1 EPARQRRADRSRLD
15 SDIGGASRSRR
26 SHRRND
32 GVGVHRYAC
41 CGGPSNADRAFA
53 REPTAMDFG
62 CRAAGSWSARR
73 IDGRQGVKGY
83 RHIVEPD
90 RLVGDVESDDPACIG
105 RVSGAQDLDT
115 VVVHVDDR
123 ATEGHP
129 QGMEVYGVER
139 EAAGPSD
146 LREPWAV
153 DIPASDSV
161 QPKLA
166 RGGIQPDLVAGAGG
180 GIDPPADPA
189 RVVVERA
196 ETELHGQGVV
206 APPRLAPVRL
216 GV

>member
-1 EPARQRRADRSRLD
+1 
-15 SDIGGASRSRR
+15 
-26 SHRRND
+26 
-32 GVGVHRYAC
+32 
-41 CGGPSNADRAFA
+41 
-53 REPTAMDFG
+53 
-62 CRAAGSWSARR
+62 
-73 IDGRQGVKGY
+73 
-83 RHIVEPD
+83 
-90 RLVGDVESDDPACIG
+90 
-105 RVSGAQDLDT
+105 SGAQDLDT

-216 GV
+216 GVIPAIVGVDSTDHRPAGGTAERRDGPAVC